1 MKTIRLKKKHKGL
14 AEVRSHVYD
23 MLVERGEG
31 IRFEHGGESMTV
43 PFSDMGNGF
52 VTARG
57 IRSKFDDRVFD
68 LISFK
73 WKSDES

>member
-1 MKTIRLKKKHKGL
+1 MKTIKLKKLHKGL

-23 MLVERGEG
+23 MLVDRGEG
-31 IRFEHGGESMTV
+31 IRFEYEGESMTV
-43 PFSDMGNGF
+43 SSADMGDGF

-68 LISFK
+68 LISFR
-73 WKSDES
+73 WRPDGS

>member
-1 MKTIRLKKKHKGL
+1 MKTIKLKKLHKGL

-23 MLVERGEG
+23 ILMDRGEG
-31 IRFEHGGESMTV
+31 IVFEHGGERMTV
-43 PFSDMGNGF
+43 SPEDMDRGF

-57 IRSKFDDRVFD
+57 IKSKFDGRVFD

-73 WKSDES
+73 WESDGS